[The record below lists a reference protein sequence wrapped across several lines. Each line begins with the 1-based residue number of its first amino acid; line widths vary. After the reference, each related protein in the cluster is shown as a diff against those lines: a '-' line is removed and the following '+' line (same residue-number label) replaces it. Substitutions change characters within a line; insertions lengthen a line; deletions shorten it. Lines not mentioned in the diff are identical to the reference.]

1 MPSLSDHQSDQF
13 VKLLWVGNSGSG
25 KTGGLAPLAL
35 AGYRIHILDF
45 DNGLDA
51 LKNLVRASDPKALSL
66 IDYESLQD
74 NYTASPMGPI
84 VKGPPK
90 AFVQAV
96 KLLDKW
102 SDGTAPAEWGPEHVL
117 VIDSLTNLGRAAFA
131 WAKAL
136 NPSYKTPQLWYGDAQ
151 KAIEDVIAILTN
163 ASFRANVLV
172 ISHMEAYEQ
181 PDGSSKTFATS
192 IGRALGP
199 KLPRFFNNMIMTES
213 SGTGANVRRSIRT
226 LPTPAIDL
234 KNAAPLKVSPSYPI
248 ETGILDIF
256 KALKS

>member
-1 MPSLSDHQSDQF
+1 MPSLDEHQSDQF
-13 VKLLWVGNSGSG
+13 VKLIWVGNSGSG

-35 AGYRIHILDF
+35 AGYHVHILDF

-51 LKNLVRASDPKALSL
+51 LKNLVRAADPAKLKL
-66 IDYESLQD
+66 IDFEPLQD
-74 NYTASPMGPI
+74 AYTASPMGPI

-90 AFVQAV
+90 AFVQSV

-102 SDGTAPAEWGPEHVL
+102 SDGTTPSEWGPEHVL

-131 WAKAL
+131 WARAL

-151 KAIEDVIAILTN
+151 KAVEDIMALLTN
-163 ASFRANVLV
+163 AAFRCNVIV
-172 ISHMEAYEQ
+172 ISHMESQEQ
-181 PDGSSKTFATS
+181 PDGSQKTFATA
-192 IGRALGP
+192 IGKALGP

-213 SGTGANVRRSIRT
+213 LGIGNNVRRTIRT
-226 LPTPAIDL
+226 QPTAAIDL

-248 ETGILDIF
+248 ESGILDIF
-256 KALKS
+256 KALRA